1 MFRNLSTMLLVIGL
15 FLQCAYA
22 VDIRVQNAPPVI
34 IGSNAV
40 DLNGKYLPVA
50 PQYGYPAWKHESLDF
65 FIYYHEYS
73 GGGVSYWNIDND
85 FNDNASF
92 YFSNDNA
99 TASSPALASSWK
111 DGNTGEQVLGMTVAE
126 VAVVPVPEILLNGNG
141 VGISDGNTTISFTDH
156 THFGSA
162 DIASG
167 AVSRTYT
174 IYNTGTAD
182 LGIQSLGISGDH
194 YGDFS
199 ITSFPASPIP
209 AGTYANLTVLFNP
222 SAVGNRNATISIN
235 NSDADESPFTFNI
248 QGYGYTPGNIQVSGI
263 TQPNVANGVYVHQ
276 GVRNGY
282 EYWKHE
288 TEEYYVE
295 AAWANGMNHWLISN
309 KLNGTYSDCMWSRT
323 SSAVNPIA
331 LTGWGSSNATA
342 YTGTPVIAAVAAVP
356 DMVISGANTSLIL
369 DNDVTPRI
377 WDGTHFG
384 AVSDASGN
392 RSRTFTI
399 QNVGGAALN
408 ITDFPERVVIAG
420 DAAADF
426 TVTSQPLTTLDVN
439 ASTTFTL
446 QFDPSIAGTR
456 SATISIYSNDPNE
469 SPYNFSIVGE
479 GVGTRS
485 LYVSGISSPTQA
497 NGRYVHQGVTN
508 EFQYWKHESQNYYI
522 YNAEYSLNRYWFM
535 DTDQN
540 SSTFLLRSTSANENA
555 VPVGVAAWQNSGG
568 SGTTATIQFAEAE
581 IAVAGNTLS
590 ITDGDLTP
598 SVNDHTHFGDLN
610 ITDAMVTRTYT
621 ISNSGTDILN
631 LTGNPRVS
639 VQGSG
644 DFVVLSQ
651 PAATVTPNTTT
662 TFSIQFN
669 PSTLGSQ
676 SAAVTITNSDTD
688 ESIFNFNIEG
698 TAFHTSP
705 SVSTISA
712 MEIGKYQAKIAGS
725 VTSVGSYPVTQRGF
739 CWNTT
744 GFPTLLD
751 QCSQLGS
758 NGTPGVF
765 DAVISGL
772 APGTNYYVVS
782 YATSDAGTGYGSPVS
797 FQTIALS
804 LQASVATIDFS
815 IDAST
820 ANESVTANV
829 DWIAQSNAT
838 WLTVEPSVGSG
849 NGPLV
854 IRATKN
860 LTVATRSGMITL
872 SSMGVADQTIQVSQ
886 AAGDPTLA
894 LDKADLSFSKLSEN
908 QNVTVTSNAPWSASA
923 NQSWVSLTPTAQS
936 GSGVLKISVS
946 ANSTILSRQ
955 AIVTVKVAGLS
966 DQEIA
971 ITQAAGDPTLA
982 LSKSSINFAN
992 GVGQNSF
999 DISSNANWTITSSAT
1014 WVTLNSASGSGNES
1028 ITVNVT
1034 ANSTYVT
1041 RSATITVRCSGLADK
1056 TVSIQQAAANPP
1068 PNRAPVLASVKTG
1081 LSTDEDKAFTL
1092 SRNHVVATDEDD
1104 DDLSLI
1110 VAAGSHY
1117 SVKGLVVT
1125 PEKNFFGKLSI
1136 SVSVN
1141 DGALSSNSKTL
1152 TLEVNS
1158 VNDRPTVRDTLVKST
1173 AAFTLDLS
1181 KLASDV
1187 EGSIASVQ
1195 LVRTAKKGT
1204 TVLTGTT
1211 IKFTP
1216 NKGFVGKDT
1225 LTWIAIDEDNGKSDT
1240 ALLAIQIN
1248 AATPI
1253 LDFATGNI
1261 VPLRILGQSN
1271 SELIVQWSIPQGVYG
1286 ELSLESI
1293 DGSRIVIVN
1302 ELGTGDLQQRSIQ
1315 KPSQKVG
1322 VQYLVLRVDSHVR
1335 SRIPF
1340 TWR

>member
-1 MFRNLSTMLLVIGL
+1 MFRSLSLMLLVIGL

-99 TASSPALASSWK
+99 TASSPALVSSWK

-194 YGDFS
+194 YADFS
-199 ITSFPASPIP
+199 ITSSPASPIH
-209 AGTYANLTVLFNP
+209 AGTSALLTVLFNP
-222 SAVGNRNATISIN
+222 SAVGNRNATISIT
-235 NSDADESPFTFNI
+235 NSDADESPYTFNI
-248 QGYGYTPGNIQVSGI
+248 QGYGYTPSNIQVSGI

-276 GVRNGY
+276 GIRNGY

-323 SSAVNPIA
+323 SAAVNPIA

-369 DNDVTPRI
+369 DNDVTPRL

-384 AVSDASGN
+384 SVSVASGN
-392 RSRTFTI
+392 RSRSFTI
-399 QNVGGAALN
+399 RNVGGAALN
-408 ITDFPERVVIAG
+408 ITDFPARVVIAG
-420 DAAADF
+420 EAAADF

-439 ASTTFTL
+439 ASTAFTL
-446 QFDPSIAGTR
+446 QFDPSSVGTR

-469 SPYNFSIVGE
+469 NPYNFSVVGE
-479 GVGTRS
+479 GVGTRT
-485 LYVSGISSPTQA
+485 LFVSGISSPTQA
-497 NGRYVHQGVTN
+497 NGRYVHQGITN
-508 EFQYWKHESQNYYI
+508 EFQYWKHESANYYI

-598 SVNDHTHFGDLN
+598 SVNDHTHFGDLD

-621 ISNSGTDILN
+621 ISNSGTDILS

-712 MEIGKYQAKIAGS
+712 TEVGKYQAKIAGS
-725 VTSVGSYPVTQRGF
+725 ITSVGSYPVTQRGF

-758 NGTPGVF
+758 NGTPGAF

-782 YATSDAGTGYGSPVS
+782 YATSDAGTGYGSLVS

-815 IDAST
+815 KDAST

-829 DWIAQSNAT
+829 DWIAQSNAA
-838 WLTVEPSVGSG
+838 WLTVEPGVGSG
-849 NGPLV
+849 DGPLV

-860 LTVATRSGMITL
+860 LTVTTRSGMVTL
-872 SSMGVADQTIQVSQ
+872 SSMGVADQIIQVSQ

-894 LDKADLSFSKLSEN
+894 LGEIALSFLN
-908 QNVTVTSNAPWSASA
+908 GVGDQNVTVTSNAPWSASS
-923 NQSWVSLTPTAQS
+923 NQTWVTLNPTAQS
-936 GSGVLKISVS
+936 GNGVLKIAVS

-955 AIVTVKVAGLS
+955 AIVIVKVAGLA

-1014 WVTLNSASGSGNES
+1014 WITLNPTSGFGNAFVS
-1028 ITVNVT
+1028 LNVT
-1034 ANSTYVT
+1034 ANTTYVT
-1041 RSATITVRCSGLADK
+1041 RNATITVRCTGVADK
-1056 TVSIQQAAANPP
+1056 VISVQQAAANPP
-1068 PNRAPVLASVKTG
+1068 PNRAPVLVSVKTG

-1092 SRNHVVATDEDD
+1092 SLAHVVATDEDD
-1104 DDLSLI
+1104 DDLSLVI
-1110 VAAGSHY
+1110 AAGSQY

-1136 SVSVN
+1136 TVSVS
-1141 DGALSSNSKTL
+1141 DGALTSNTKTL
-1152 TLEVNS
+1152 TLDVKS
-1158 VNDRPTVRDTLVKST
+1158 VNDIPTVRDTLVNST
-1173 AAFTLDLS
+1173 KPFTVDLS
-1181 KLASDV
+1181 GLASDV
-1187 EGSIASVQ
+1187 EGDIASVK

-1204 TVLTGTT
+1204 TVLTGTSL
-1211 IKFTP
+1211 KYTP
-1216 NKGFVGKDT
+1216 NKDFVGKDT
-1225 LTWIAIDEDNGKSDT
+1225 ITWIAVDVDNGKSDT
-1240 ALLAIQIN
+1240 ALVAIQIN
-1248 AATPI
+1248 ASSPI
-1253 LDFATGNI
+1253 LSVVGNHTT
-1261 VPLRILGQSN
+1261 PLRILGQSN
-1271 SELIVQWSIPQGVYG
+1271 SELIVQWIIPHGVYG
-1286 ELSLESI
+1286 ELSLEKVN
-1293 DGSRIVIVN
+1293 GSRIVLESGIGS
-1302 ELGTGDLQQRSIQ
+1302 GTLQQSSIRS
-1315 KPSQKVG
+1315 PSLDVG
-1322 VQYLVLRVDSHVR
+1322 THYLVLRVGSHVR

>member
-22 VDIRVQNAPPVI
+22 VDIRVQNAPPTVFAD
-34 IGSNAV
+34 GV
-40 DLNGKYLPVA
+40 TYDVNGLYLPIT
-50 PQYGYPAWKHESLDF
+50 PYLGKPAWKHESKGL
-65 FIYYHEYS
+65 FIYYDHFW
-73 GGGVSYWNIDND
+73 GTGYWNIDDD
-85 FNDNASF
+85 FIVDESIFYTEDNPDDTSPSKAIAWLDYSGNPASF
-92 YFSNDNA
+92 
-99 TASSPALASSWK
+99 
-111 DGNTGEQVLGMTVAE
+111 MTVSE
-126 VAVVPVPEILLNGNG
+126 IAVVPVPEILVQGNG
-141 VGISDGNTTISFTDH
+141 SGFPDGSTAISFTNH
-156 THFGSA
+156 TNFGSA
-162 DIASG
+162 DVASG
-167 AVSRTYT
+167 TVSRIYT

-182 LGIQSLGISGDH
+182 LGIQSIGISGDH

-199 ITSFPASPIP
+199 ITASPASPIP
-209 AGTYANLTVLFNP
+209 AGANANLTVMFNP
-222 SAVGNRNATISIN
+222 SAVGNRNATISIT
-235 NSDADESPFTFNI
+235 NSDADESPYTFNI
-248 QGYGYTPGNIQVSGI
+248 QGYGYTPSNIQVSGI

-276 GVRNGY
+276 GIRNGY

-288 TEEYYVE
+288 AEEYYVE

-323 SSAVNPIA
+323 SFAVNPIA
-331 LTGWGSSNATA
+331 LTGWGPSNATA

-356 DMVISGANTSLIL
+356 DMVISGANSSLIL

-384 AVSDASGN
+384 SVSATSGN
-392 RSRTFTI
+392 RSRSFTI
-399 QNVGGAALN
+399 RNVGGAVLN
-408 ITDFPERVVIAG
+408 ISDFPSKINISGIAAG
-420 DAAADF
+420 DFSVTAQPDISLPVNGSTNF
-426 TVTSQPLTTLDVN
+426 TI
-439 ASTTFTL
+439 
-446 QFDPSIAGTR
+446 QFDPTAVGSRT
-456 SATISIYSNDPNE
+456 ATISILSDDPNE
-469 SPYNFSIVGE
+469 NPYDFSIVGE

-485 LYVSGISSPTQA
+485 LYVSGISSPNQA

-522 YNAEYSLNRYWFM
+522 YNAEFSLNRYWFI

-540 SSTFLLRSTSANENA
+540 SATFLLRSTSVNENGY
-555 VPVGVAAWQNSGG
+555 PVGVAAWQASGG
-568 SGTTATIQFAEAE
+568 SGAAATIQFAEAE
-581 IAVAGNTLS
+581 IAVTGNTLS

-598 SVNDHTHFGDLN
+598 SVNDHTHFGSMD
-610 ITDAMVTRTYT
+610 ITDAMVTRTFT

-631 LTGNPRVS
+631 LTGSPRVS

-651 PAATVTPNTTT
+651 PSATVNPNATT

-698 TAFHTSP
+698 SAFHTSP

-712 MEIGKYQAKIAGS
+712 TEVGKYQAKIAGS
-725 VTSVGSYPVTQRGF
+725 ITSVGSYPVTQRGF

-758 NGTPGVF
+758 NGMPGAF

-815 IDAST
+815 KDAST

-829 DWIAQSNAT
+829 DWIAQSNAA
-838 WLTVEPSVGSG
+838 WLSVEPGVGSG
-849 NGPLV
+849 DGPLV

-860 LTVATRSGMITL
+860 LTIATRSGMITL

-894 LDKADLSFSKLSEN
+894 LDKADLSFSKLAED
-908 QNVTVTSNAPWSASA
+908 QNVTVTSNAPWSASS
-923 NQSWVSLTPTAQS
+923 NQTWVTLNPTTQS
-936 GSGVLKISVS
+936 GNGVLKISVS

-955 AIVTVKVAGLS
+955 AIVTIKVAGLA

-971 ITQAAGDPTLA
+971 LTQAAGDPTLA
-982 LSKSSINFAN
+982 LSKTSINFAN

-999 DISSNANWTITSSAT
+999 DISSNANWAIISSAT
-1014 WVTLNSASGSGNES
+1014 WITLNPTSGSGNG
-1028 ITVNVT
+1028 TVSLNVT
-1034 ANSTYVT
+1034 ANSTYVS
-1041 RSATITVRCSGLADK
+1041 RNATITVRCTGVADK
-1056 TVSIQQAAANPP
+1056 TISVQQAAANPP
-1068 PNRAPVLASVKTG
+1068 PNRAPVLVSVKTG

-1092 SRNHVVATDEDD
+1092 SLAHVVATDEDD
-1104 DDLSLI
+1104 DDLSLV
-1110 VAAGSHY
+1110 VASGSHY

-1125 PEKNFFGKLSI
+1125 PEKNFFGNLSI

-1141 DGALSSNSKTL
+1141 DGELTSNSKVL
-1152 TLEVNS
+1152 TLDVNS
-1158 VNDRPTVRDTLVKST
+1158 VNDLPTVRDTLLKST
-1173 AAFTLDLS
+1173 TGFTLDLS
-1181 KLASDV
+1181 KLATDV
-1187 EGSIASVQ
+1187 EGDIVSVQ
-1195 LVRTAKKGT
+1195 LVRTFKKGT
-1204 TVLTGTT
+1204 TVLTGTS
-1211 IKFTP
+1211 IKYTP

-1225 LTWIAIDEDNGKSDT
+1225 LTWIAVDEAKGKSDT
-1240 ALLAIQIN
+1240 AILAIEIK
-1248 AATPI
+1248 AATPV
-1253 LDFATGNI
+1253 LGNAI
-1261 VPLRILGQSN
+1261 DNLVSLRIVGQN
-1271 SELIVQWSIPQGVYG
+1271 KSELNVQWSVPNGIFG

-1293 DGSRIVIVN
+1293 DGSRIVIESGFGN
-1302 ELGTGDLQQRSIQ
+1302 GALEHRSIQ
-1315 KPSQKVG
+1315 NPSQKVS
-1322 VQYLVLRVDSHVR
+1322 VQYLVLRIDSHVR